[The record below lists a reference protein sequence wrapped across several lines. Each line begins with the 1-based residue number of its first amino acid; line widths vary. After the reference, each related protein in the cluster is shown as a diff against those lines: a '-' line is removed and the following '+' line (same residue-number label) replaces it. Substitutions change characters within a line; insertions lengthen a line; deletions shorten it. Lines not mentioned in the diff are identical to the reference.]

1 MFSYRR
7 DYLVME
13 PRRDWESV
21 RRKFVSRSDLSSLI
35 RRLLST
41 LRVPLRRL
49 GYWEFAGTS
58 LLLPDGLETHFSG
71 HSPRNFLTSVAA
83 LLGFSGKMGNW
94 HVVIGGIC

>member
-13 PRRDWESV
+13 PRCDWESV
-21 RRKFVSRSDLSSLI
+21 RRKFVSPSDLSSLI
-35 RRLLST
+35 RSLST

-49 GYWEFAGTS
+49 GYWEFTGTS

-71 HSPRNFLTSVAA
+71 HSPRNFLTPVAA
-83 LLGFSGKMGNW
+83 LLAETRADGTLFPLTLKRS
-94 HVVIGGIC
+94 